1 MKTEGS
7 WCISPGENTV
17 TDTGLAAQSTATYSL
32 WTRISASCVERFSGE
47 FLMSG
52 YMRGSIPEKGRTTAN
67 FVATNS
73 NSKAIFRLT
82 LGFIR
87 ERNHSNVRNVGDVL
101 KTRV

>member
-7 WCISPGENTV
+7 WCISPGKYTV
-17 TDTGLAAQSTATYSL
+17 TDTGLAAQWTAPYSL
-32 WTRISASCVERFSGE
+32 QTKISASCVERFSGE

-52 YMRGSIPEKGRTTAN
+52 YMSGSIPERGRTTAL

-73 NSKAIFRLT
+73 NNKATFGHT

-87 ERNHSNVRNVGDVL
+87 ERNHSYVQNVGDVL